1 MGIIGKDFKYKV
13 IPSFLNEDV
22 LEILKIYCEMRHRT
36 NITSFDDLQSDTMD
50 TKFYGDPLM
59 ESILL
64 KKITLMEK
72 ESGKNLLP
80 TYAFWRMYTKFS
92 DLKKHSDRDS
102 CEISVTVNVGSD
114 KPWPIYIEGTPVTL
128 EPGDAVMYLGCE
140 LEHWR
145 EEYDGDWCAQFFLQY
160 VDKDGKNT
168 EHYRDKRHY
177 WGTKNNAI

>member
-92 DLKKHSDRDS
+92 DLKNFLIDHQ
-102 CEISVTVNVGSD
+102 I
-114 KPWPIYIEGTPVTL
+114 KPT
-128 EPGDAVMYLGCE
+128 
-140 LEHWR
+140 
-145 EEYDGDWCAQFFLQY
+145 
-160 VDKDGKNT
+160 
-168 EHYRDKRHY
+168 
-177 WGTKNNAI
+177 